1 MKANLKRL
9 ALLALAAI
17 LSVVLLSSCS
27 KNTEASSTSASTTAS
42 SAQKDVSISVLN
54 SKGEIQVALEDM
66 AKAFEE
72 ETGIKVDILACGA
85 GEVPYTKI
93 TSMYNSGT
101 APTMAIL
108 DPLDIM
114 SLAESKAVD
123 LTEEEWVKEC
133 ENSVLNVNG
142 KVYAFPL
149 CIEGR
154 GIIYNKK
161 AIEDTLGREFDPE
174 SINSYGTLKA
184 LLEELRANGMEYPIV
199 ISKEDWSLGAHML
212 AYIYDAYDGTTAGGA
227 EITAKL
233 ASGEVLVE
241 NYDRFN
247 QLVDTFD
254 LLKEYNYN
262 HADPLG
268 ASYDRDPMYLADG
281 DAALWFNGC
290 WAWPN
295 IYDSGAENT
304 DEYGFLPFV
313 LGNEQDFN
321 NTGMQAS
328 ASKMVMIDKVQS
340 TPEQIEAAKEF
351 ISWIVY
357 SEVGQKMLVEDCA
370 LIPACTNNLTES
382 LDPLSLD
389 IRAKMEAGKTYSA
402 ATILP
407 SDHWS
412 KLGASMQRYLASTID
427 RAGLAEEIN
436 SYWQAQ
442 N

>member
-1 MKANLKRL
+1 MKAFKKI
-9 ALLALAAI
+9 ALAALVCT
-17 LSVVLLSSCS
+17 LSIVLLSACG
-27 KNTEASSTSASTTAS
+27 KKEESSTTSDSTTKS
-42 SAQKDVSISVLN
+42 DVSITILN

-66 AKAFEE
+66 ASAFEK
-72 ETGIKVDILACGA
+72 ETGIKVDVLACGA

-108 DPLDIM
+108 DPLDID
-114 SLAESKAVD
+114 SLAQSKAVD
-123 LTEEEWVKEC
+123 LTDEEWVAEC
-133 ENSVLNVNG
+133 ENSVMRIDG

-154 GIIYNKK
+154 GIIYNKT
-161 AIEDTLGREFDPE
+161 AVENVLGHEFDPD
-174 SINSYGTLKA
+174 SIDSYDALKA
-184 LLEELRANGMEYPIV
+184 LLEELRAGGMEYPIV

-212 AYIYDAYDGTTAGGA
+212 GYIYDAYDGTTAGGA
-227 EITAKL
+227 ELVGKL
-233 ASGEVLVE
+233 KSGELSVAD
-241 NYDRFN
+241 YDRFN
-247 QLVDTFD
+247 QLVDTFS
-254 LLKEYNYN
+254 LIKEYNYN

-295 IYDSGAENT
+295 IYDSGADNS

-328 ASKMVMIDKVQS
+328 ASKMVMIDKEQS
-340 TPEQIEAAKEF
+340 TAEEIEAAKQF
-351 ISWIVY
+351 IDWIVY
-357 SEVGQKMLVEDCA
+357 SETGQRMLVEDCA
-370 LIPACTNNLTES
+370 LIPSCTNNQTAS

-389 IRAKMEAGKTYSA
+389 IRAKMAEGRTYNAS
-402 ATILP
+402 TILP

-412 KLGASMQRYLASTID
+412 KLGASMQRFLADTID
-427 RAGLAEEIN
+427 RNGLAAEIDA
-436 SYWQAQ
+436 YWAAQ